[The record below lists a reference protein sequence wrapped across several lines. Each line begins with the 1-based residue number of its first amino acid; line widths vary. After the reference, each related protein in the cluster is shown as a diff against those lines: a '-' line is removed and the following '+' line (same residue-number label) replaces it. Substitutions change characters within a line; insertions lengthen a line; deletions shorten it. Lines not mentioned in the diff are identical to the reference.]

1 MNSIRRPLTNIA
13 VLALLALAA
22 GCAAPPAK
30 GPEPGTPGT
39 PGTPSAPSS
48 APPTAAAAPVA
59 PVAPKPVEPVLDL
72 SQQELAK
79 GIKSYE
85 DGSYP
90 NAARQLQT
98 ALNFGLAVPAEQAQA
113 RKYLAFIQCGSNRM
127 QACRDEFRKAF
138 AADPAFDLAPAEAG
152 HPTWGPVF
160 RAVKAEQGKP
170 VRK

>member
-1 MNSIRRPLTNIA
+1 MNFVRPLTTIGT
-13 VLALLALAA
+13 VLSVLALAA
-22 GCAAPPAK
+22 ACAAPPAK
-30 GPEPGTPGT
+30 GPEPAA
-39 PGTPSAPSS
+39 PGTPSVPASAPSTA
-48 APPTAAAAPVA
+48 APPPAVPVA
-59 PVAPKPVEPVLDL
+59 PMPAEPVLDL

-90 NAARQLQT
+90 TAARQLQA
-98 ALNFGLAVPAEQAQA
+98 ALNFGLAAPAEQAQA
-113 RKYLAFIQCGSNRM
+113 RKYLAFIQCVSKRG

-138 AADPAFDLAPAEAG
+138 AADPTFDLAPAEAG
-152 HPTWGPVF
+152 HPIWGPVF